1 MKAFSKEKFL
11 SIEEYKKY
19 YYKWIL
25 PMVGEDN
32 WVNNL
37 DGKTE
42 KEIQDLGYSP
52 VKEAMIEK

>member
-1 MKAFSKEKFL
+1 MKVFSKEKFL
-11 SIEEYKKY
+11 SIEEYKRY
-19 YYKWIL
+19 YEEWIL

-42 KEIQDLGYSP
+42 KEIRDLGYVP
-52 VKEAMIEK
+52 VKEAMVEK

>member
-1 MKAFSKEKFL
+1 MKVFSKEKFL
-11 SIEEYKKY
+11 SNKEYKKFY
-19 YYKWIL
+19 YEWIL

-42 KEIQDLGYSP
+42 KEIREAGYLP
-52 VKEAMIEK
+52 VKDAMIEK